1 MQLFSSLYF
10 LEILVL
16 TFVAV
21 IGVNVALGI
30 LVFIRDRLQTKNAIT
45 RNYPII
51 GHFRDIFTKL
61 GGLFRQYFFA
71 MDRESLGLDQTR
83 VTPRTHPNA
92 CLTRQL
98 CP

>member
-45 RNYPII
+45 RNVSVFPD
-51 GHFRDIFTKL
+51 F
-61 GGLFRQYFFA
+61 
-71 MDRESLGLDQTR
+71 
-83 VTPRTHPNA
+83 
-92 CLTRQL
+92 
-98 CP
+98 